1 MDEEMEF
8 MEDFLVDEPFFE
20 DDFFDP
26 EYEFDASHF
35 FDFARG
41 ETETEAREAESWFR
55 YAHEYPPSPFIVKLK
70 LMKAAKVNSTKAH
83 KTSSKKIEASR
94 NTSTSSFSDGDTY
107 HGSPSR
113 DGKIK
118 GVKHQNLIRQDSV
131 KAKSK
136 STANLPKPSGSSFM
150 KPTASHLAK
159 QNKECGIHSGSFGRL
174 QKPLVAAVE
183 KLRSPTRCQN
193 QATKRQK
200 LEIGYLRKVA
210 QLKHR
215 ASFLHKIV
223 KKVEQLEGNSNFRSK
238 TTFARKPSL
247 VTEERAQRL
256 RSQSKPEQVQQPKA
270 NTPGFKARPLN
281 RKILN
286 APQCPQRKKSMTP
299 LTEFQEFH
307 LKTTER
313 AMQVQSAN
321 ALYKQNSAPLM
332 SEDIVIKSQN
342 SGKKDKCKLPN
353 NLKARTPDKVHQI
366 KDGGFVLNAKHNSQV
381 PIELF
386 KKLSLKSDAS
396 SLKPPRL
403 SKALKENAPRP
414 FQQQEFRRC
423 GGKPNQ
429 CGSDRR
435 ITEVKPQPNI
445 NRSVDIR

>member
-8 MEDFLVDEPFFE
+8 MEDFVVDDSSSFS

-26 EYEFDASHF
+26 EYEFDAF
-35 FDFARG
+35 QFYDFSRV
-41 ETETEAREAESWFR
+41 ETESEAREAETWFR
-55 YAHEYPPSPFIVKLK
+55 YAREYPPSPFIVKLK
-70 LMKAAKVNSTKAH
+70 LMKAAKVIPAKPH
-83 KTSSKKIEASR
+83 KSSSRKIEASR
-94 NTSTSSFSDGDTY
+94 NTSTSSVSDADTD

-118 GVKHQNLIRQDSV
+118 GVKQHNLMRQDSV
-131 KAKSK
+131 KAKPK
-136 STANLPKPSGSSFM
+136 STVNLSKPSGSSFM

-159 QNKECGIHSGSFGRL
+159 QNKECEIHYGGCGRL
-174 QKPLVAAVE
+174 QKPLVTAVE

-193 QATKRQK
+193 YATKRQK

-210 QLKHR
+210 QL
-215 ASFLHKIV
+215 
-223 KKVEQLEGNSNFRSK
+223 EGNSNSRSK
-238 TTFARKPSL
+238 TTIPRKPAL
-247 VTEERAQRL
+247 VTEERAQRR
-256 RSQSKPEQVQQPKA
+256 RSQNKSESVQQPKA

-281 RKILN
+281 RKILSS
-286 APQCPQRKKSMTP
+286 PKCPQRKKSMTP

-307 LKTTER
+307 LKTTAR

-321 ALYKQNSAPLM
+321 VGNQALYKQNSAPPVC
-332 SEDIVIKSQN
+332 EDIVIKSQN
-342 SGKKDKCKLPN
+342 SGKKDKCKSPN
-353 NLKARTPDKVHQI
+353 NSKARTPDKVHQM
-366 KDGGFVLNAKHNSQV
+366 KDGGLVLNAKHNSQL

-386 KKLSLKSDAS
+386 KKLSLKSESETKIIS

-414 FQQQEFRRC
+414 SQQEFRRC